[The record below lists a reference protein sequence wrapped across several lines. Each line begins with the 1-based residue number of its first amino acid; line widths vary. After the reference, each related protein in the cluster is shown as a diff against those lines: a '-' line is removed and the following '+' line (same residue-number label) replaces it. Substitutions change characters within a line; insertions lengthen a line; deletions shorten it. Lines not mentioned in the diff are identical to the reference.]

1 MSSQTT
7 RLIAIYFGLAGLV
20 ALVFLQTGHFSFVNY
35 DDGSYV
41 FENPNIRAGLSWRGV
56 VWAFTHIH
64 SQNWHPLTSI
74 SHMLDCQ
81 IFGLRAGGHHLVN
94 VLLHTATVILLFEF
108 LRRTTGAPWASA
120 IAATVFAVHPLR
132 VESVAWIAE
141 RKDVLSG
148 FFFMLTLLAYARYA
162 RDRSWWRMTI
172 VMVYLSLG
180 LMSKPMLVTT
190 PLVLLLL
197 DYWPLDRSDRFAS
210 LVIEKIPLFVLSAAS
225 SVATMTA
232 QRL

>member
-1 MSSQTT
+1 MVRSSSPTAVNWY
-7 RLIAIYFGLAGLV
+7 RLILIYIGLV
-20 ALVFLQTGHFSFVNY
+20 VIILGVFDQTAQFGFVNY

-108 LRRTTGAPWASA
+108 LRRTTGALWASA
-120 IAATVFAVHPLR
+120 IAAAVFPVRLAP
-132 VESVAWIAE
+132 
-141 RKDVLSG
+141 SG
-148 FFFMLTLLAYARYA
+148 
-162 RDRSWWRMTI
+162 S
-172 VMVYLSLG
+172 
-180 LMSKPMLVTT
+180 
-190 PLVLLLL
+190 
-197 DYWPLDRSDRFAS
+197 
-210 LVIEKIPLFVLSAAS
+210 
-225 SVATMTA
+225 
-232 QRL
+232 